1 MTRKVLGRGLEALI
15 SGDDAAV
22 ATEGR
27 PASEPAHELAV
38 DRIAPNPF
46 QPRTRFAPE
55 SLNELAESIRA
66 AGVLQ
71 PLLVRRTADGDYQ
84 VVAGERRLRAAEF
97 VHRVAETS
105 AGYRA

>member
-15 SGDDAAV
+15 SGDSAAV

-27 PASEPAHELAV
+27 MPQAGSTELAV

-46 QPRTRFAPE
+46 QPRTRFEEAG
-55 SLNELAESIRA
+55 LKELADSIRA

-71 PLLVRRTADGDYQ
+71 PLLVRRAGPGD
-84 VVAGERRLRAAEF
+84 
-97 VHRVAETS
+97 
-105 AGYRA
+105 